1 MEPLYWERTKMNLHY
16 LFFEQE
22 TYELLF
28 NMFSEM
34 VIRQFHEEASFNGTR
49 CWLEKRY
56 FNKEIKDKLKEL
68 DESKPLIKP
77 GSYIFNLFY
86 EPQENWGSRGTP
98 HLWQA
103 MAREFSN
110 DMIFNTTKGM
120 FKEKYLRIFKELTG
134 KDLYGI
140 EEETFYCENYAFGG
154 MSSGFIW
161 VDFFKKELEHLL
173 NEFND

>member
-1 MEPLYWERTKMNLHY
+1 MLD
-16 LFFEQE
+16 FA
-22 TYELLF
+22 
-28 NMFSEM
+28 
-34 VIRQFHEEASFNGTR
+34 IRQVTKAIYNIQLGNINPYP
-49 CWLEKRY
+49 LQDG
-56 FNKEIKDKLKEL
+56 NKTVCEYCEFKALCNYDNNNPHNVVNVESVDKLKEL

-86 EPQENWGSRGTP
+86 EPQENWGLRGTP

-120 FKEKYLRIFKELTG
+120 FKEKYLRVFKKLTG
-134 KDLYGI
+134 KDLFDI
-140 EEETFYCENYAFGG
+140 QEEKLYCEKYAFGG

-161 VDFFKKELEHLL
+161 VDFFKK
-173 NEFND
+173 